1 MAEKF
6 SPLGLI
12 TATRTE
18 FFQISP
24 LLAEAGFNQ
33 SAFGEKSGLGW
44 VCGEIREKQIL
55 LLRSGVGKVSAA
67 MATQFLIDHFQPRL
81 VVNLGAAGALNS
93 DLKPGSVIVTAS
105 AQEWDVDLSALYMRQ
120 FFTLPPEEAL
130 NLSAILSVLTSGVS
144 TGKILTGDVFVA
156 DKNHRERLARKF
168 SAIAVDMEAAAIAKV
183 CAQNQTPFLII
194 KGISDQA
201 DNNAFLDLNQNLK
214 LASANSFKTLK
225 QILDRKLI

>member
-44 VCGEIREKQIL
+44 VCGEIRDEQLL
-55 LLRSGVGKVSAA
+55 LLRSGVGKVNAA

-93 DLKPGSVIVTAS
+93 DLKTGSVIVTAS
-105 AQEWDVDLSALYMRQ
+105 TQEWDVDLSALYLRQ
-120 FFTLPPEEAL
+120 LSTLLPEDTL
-130 NLSAILSVLTSGVS
+130 NLSAILSVLTSRAS

-156 DKNHRERLARKF
+156 DKKHRERLARKF

-201 DNNAFLDLNQNLK
+201 DNNAPVDLNRNLK
-214 LASANSFKTLK
+214 LATTNSFKILK